1 MRRLIEISKE
11 ADVFPKFKNTP
22 IGDLLEYHNLNKKYI
37 EYDKAEILIGMC
49 MDYRLKIKHPDKF
62 AFVIRTGGANLRY
75 SEFNV
80 SYAIS
85 VGKINYI
92 AIIGHNNCAMVNL
105 PDRKELFTE
114 GLVEGGWDKFYAEN
128 HFFSLSP
135 MHEISNEIDF
145 TISEVQRLRN
155 RYPNVCVAPLLYNV
169 DNHKLYQIEE

>member
-1 MRRLIEISKE
+1 MKRLIEITKK
-11 ADVFPKFKNTP
+11 ADIFDKYKNTP
-22 IGDLLEYHNLNKKYI
+22 IGDLLEYHNLDK
-37 EYDKAEILIGMC
+37 EYKQYDNAELLIGMC
-49 MDYRLKIKHPDKF
+49 MDYRLKVNYPEKF

-85 VGKINYI
+85 VGRIKHI

-145 TISEVQRLRN
+145 TISEAKRLRN
-155 RYPNVCVAPLLYNV
+155 RYPAACVAPLLYNV
-169 DNHKLYQIEE
+169 ENNKIYLIEE